1 MKKLLLTIS
10 ILICG
15 MTLYAQ
21 NSVDIEIK
29 IINDN
34 DEPMQSVSARSEND
48 YLLGVSDW
56 RGELTLHSMNVGDV
70 IYFSHV
76 AYHEMGVGRL
86 RRP

>member
-1 MKKLLLTIS
+1 MKNLLLTLS
-10 ILICG
+10 LLFCE

-56 RGELTLHSMNVGDV
+56 RGELT
-70 IYFSHV
+70 
-76 AYHEMGVGRL
+76 
-86 RRP
+86 

>member
-1 MKKLLLTIS
+1 MKKLFLISSLL
-10 ILICG
+10 LLCG
-15 MTLYAQ
+15 MTCLAQ
-21 NSVDIEIK
+21 NVANIEVK
-29 IINDN
+29 ILNDN

-76 AYHEMGVGRL
+76 A
-86 RRP
+86 